1 MLDLLKKHGLILA
14 ENPLIRTFHGE
25 ILSGERAVKAYLEHI
40 EWPLSSPL
48 QSYKHFYYFNE
59 DKAYVKLKHEENVIK
74 TIYCMHHKDNTERY
88 FGVLSYDGSHYDG
101 FQRQNDAS
109 TIQTAVE
116 NVLAH
121 LFQSKVTIHASGRTD
136 KGVHSLMQPFH
147 FDASN
152 KIPLKKLYEVINHML
167 PSDIALKALTVV
179 PPVFHARYDA
189 VKKTYLYII
198 DRSDNPFNAHYQAK
212 IHNIDLNQ
220 FKTNLECFIGE
231 YDFSNFAKSTDKNHV
246 RTIYDIV
253 LSENKES
260 IHIEITGNGFLRYMV
275 RMMIGAALHH
285 KKATIIKGLN
295 KPSVPIAKHVA
306 MPNGLYLKSV
316 EY

>member
-1 MLDLLKKHGLILA
+1 MLVLFEKYGLILA
-14 ENPLIRTFHGE
+14 EDALIRTFEGE
-25 ILSGERAVKAYLEHI
+25 ILSGDCAVKAYLEHI
-40 EWPLSSPL
+40 ERTLTSTL

-59 DKAYVKLKHEENVIK
+59 DKAYVKIKHEENVIK
-74 TIYCMHHKDNTERY
+74 TIYCMHHEDNTERY

-101 FQRQNDAS
+101 FQRQNNAP

-116 NVLAH
+116 NILAH
-121 LFQSKVTIHASGRTD
+121 LFQTQVTIHASGRTD
-136 KGVHSLMQPFH
+136 KGVHSFMQPFH
-147 FDASN
+147 FDANN

-167 PSDIALKALTVV
+167 PSDIALKSLTVV
-179 PPVFHARYDA
+179 PPIFHARYDT
-189 VKKTYLYII
+189 VKKTYLYKI

-212 IHNIDLNQ
+212 IKNIDLKQ
-220 FKTNLECFIGE
+220 LKTNLECFIGQH
-231 YDFSNFAKSTDKNHV
+231 DFSNFAKSIDKDNV

-253 LSENKES
+253 LSEDKES
-260 IHIEITGNGFLRYMV
+260 IHIEITGNGFLRYMI
-275 RMMIGAALHH
+275 RMMIGAALNH

-306 MPNGLYLKSV
+306 IPNGLYLKSV